1 MITSLKI
8 SNYALIEHLDIAFDK
23 GMTCITGETGAGK
36 SILMGGLA
44 LVLGKRADLSALK
57 DNNKKC
63 IVEASFLINNY
74 NLKHFFEELE
84 LDYEEETIL
93 RREIIPSGKSRAFI
107 NDTPVTLDVVGRLSA
122 ALIDIHSQL
131 ENQSLFRNEYQF
143 LVLDALAGNSNILV
157 KYKEQLQYYQET
169 LGELNR
175 LKGVREDAA
184 KIQDYNQFLYN
195 ELVIADLT
203 PSMMKALEEEI
214 EQLSNVSSL
223 QAYLSQSIQLVEEE
237 QMGLLTQLSALK
249 TVLNDAANQSKKLNV
264 FYERVNSL
272 LIELKDVLE
281 ELFSE
286 QESLESNPQRL
297 EILTAQWDRIQALF
311 QKHGVDTIDDL
322 IKIKDKLERELAE
335 TQDIDDTIAKVN
347 DQLSTANKT
356 LNNLAQELH
365 NNRKKASP
373 KLCKQME
380 LIISKMGMENAR
392 FKVDLA
398 PSEVFL
404 ANGKEQINFLFSANL
419 GSEFKPLKK
428 VASGGEMSRI
438 MLSIKA
444 VLSQFQQ
451 LPTIV
456 FDEIDTGVSGT
467 ISNEV
472 GSIMSGMSE
481 NMQVFTIT
489 HLPQVAAKGKQHFK
503 VYKEV
508 MGNTTITKLK
518 ELNREERI
526 KELAQMLSGKQLTQ
540 TAMDHARQLL
550 N

>member
-1 MITSLKI
+1 LITSLKI

-195 ELVIADLT
+195 ELL
-203 PSMMKALEEEI
+203 
-214 EQLSNVSSL
+214 
-223 QAYLSQSIQLVEEE
+223 
-237 QMGLLTQLSALK
+237 
-249 TVLNDAANQSKKLNV
+249 
-264 FYERVNSL
+264 L
-272 LIELKDVLE
+272 LI
-281 ELFSE
+281 
-286 QESLESNPQRL
+286 
-297 EILTAQWDRIQALF
+297 
-311 QKHGVDTIDDL
+311 
-322 IKIKDKLERELAE
+322 
-335 TQDIDDTIAKVN
+335 
-347 DQLSTANKT
+347 
-356 LNNLAQELH
+356 
-365 NNRKKASP
+365 
-373 KLCKQME
+373 
-380 LIISKMGMENAR
+380 
-392 FKVDLA
+392 
-398 PSEVFL
+398 
-404 ANGKEQINFLFSANL
+404 
-419 GSEFKPLKK
+419 
-428 VASGGEMSRI
+428 
-438 MLSIKA
+438 
-444 VLSQFQQ
+444 
-451 LPTIV
+451 
-456 FDEIDTGVSGT
+456 
-467 ISNEV
+467 
-472 GSIMSGMSE
+472 
-481 NMQVFTIT
+481 
-489 HLPQVAAKGKQHFK
+489 
-503 VYKEV
+503 
-508 MGNTTITKLK
+508 
-518 ELNREERI
+518 
-526 KELAQMLSGKQLTQ
+526 
-540 TAMDHARQLL
+540 
-550 N
+550 

>member
-8 SNYALIEHLDIAFDK
+8 INYALIEYLDISFDK

-44 LVLGKRADLSALK
+44 LVLGKRADLSTLK

-122 ALIDIHSQL
+122 ELIDIHSQL

-169 LGELNR
+169 LAELNR
-175 LKGVREDAA
+175 LKALREDAA
-184 KIQDYNQFLYN
+184 KINDYNQFLYD
-195 ELVIADLT
+195 ELVVVALT

-264 FYERVNSL
+264 FYERINSL

-297 EILTAQWDRIQALF
+297 EILMAQWNRILALF
-311 QKHGVDTIDDL
+311 QKHGVDTVDDL

-335 TQDIDDTIAKVN
+335 SQDIDQTIAKIN
-347 DQLSTANKT
+347 DRLSVANKT
-356 LNNLAQELH
+356 LNGLAQELH
-365 NNRKKASP
+365 DNRKKASS

-380 LIISKMGMENAR
+380 LIVSKMGMENTR

-428 VASGGEMSRI
+428 VVSGGEMSRT

-444 VLSQFQQ
+444 ILSQFQQ

-456 FDEIDTGVSGT
+456 FDEIDTGVSGV

-472 GSIMSGMSE
+472 GSIMSDMSE

-508 MGNTTITKLK
+508 IGNKTITKLK

-526 KELAQMLSGKQLTQ
+526 KELAQMLSGEQLTQ
-540 TAMDHARQLL
+540 TAMDHARHLL

>member
-107 NDTPVTLDVVGRLSA
+107 NDPPVTLDVVGRLSA

-286 QESLESNPQRL
+286 QESLESNPHRL

-311 QKHGVDTIDDL
+311 QKHGVDTVDDL

-380 LIISKMGMENAR
+380 LIISDRKS
-392 FKVDLA
+392 V
-398 PSEVFL
+398 V
-404 ANGKEQINFLFSANL
+404 
-419 GSEFKPLKK
+419 
-428 VASGGEMSRI
+428 
-438 MLSIKA
+438 
-444 VLSQFQQ
+444 
-451 LPTIV
+451 
-456 FDEIDTGVSGT
+456 
-467 ISNEV
+467 
-472 GSIMSGMSE
+472 
-481 NMQVFTIT
+481 
-489 HLPQVAAKGKQHFK
+489 
-503 VYKEV
+503 
-508 MGNTTITKLK
+508 
-518 ELNREERI
+518 
-526 KELAQMLSGKQLTQ
+526 
-540 TAMDHARQLL
+540 
-550 N
+550 